1 MATDPTLGAAD
12 PGDASASLASGLLQ
26 VVPARHPGN
35 PPRVELEGL
44 DVLWFQVA
52 GTLCNLTCAHC
63 FISSS
68 PTNHSFEMMERPEVE
83 RLLEESVRF
92 GVREYYF
99 TGGEP
104 FAHPEIVEILESS
117 LRHGP
122 TTVLTNGMLLRADR
136 IERLARAAAESPYS
150 LELRLSIDGFTAA
163 DHDALRGAGSF
174 EKVMVGL
181 DLLVA
186 HGFLPIVTATRT
198 WPLDRDDEVFQGFV
212 SMLEA
217 RGYARPRIK
226 LIPALRI
233 GAEALRA
240 GGYESSDFVTQEMM
254 QGYDVAQLI
263 CRSARVA
270 TSRGIYV
277 CPILL
282 DSPDARLGGTLEE
295 AVASPCFLRH
305 QACTTCYMH
314 GAICSNPSLGQGA
327 TAG

>member
-1 MATDPTLGAAD
+1 MTE
-12 PGDASASLASGLLQ
+12 LLQ
-26 VVPARHPGN
+26 ILPTRHPGN
-35 PPRVELEGL
+35 PPQVALEAL

-52 GTLCNLTCAHC
+52 GTICNLTCTHC
-63 FISSS
+63 FISCS
-68 PTNHSFEMMERPEVE
+68 PTNHSFEMMERAHVE

-104 FAHPEIVEILESS
+104 FAHPEMVEILESA
-117 LRHGP
+117 LCYGP
-122 TTVLTNGMLLRADR
+122 ATVLTNGTLLRPDR
-136 IERLARAAAESPYS
+136 VERLARAAKASPYT
-150 LELRLSIDGFTAA
+150 LELRVSIDGFTAA
-163 DHDALRGAGSF
+163 DHDALRGPGSF
-174 EKVMVGL
+174 ERAMAGI

-198 WPLDRDDEVFQGFV
+198 WPLDRDDAVFHGFV
-212 SMLEA
+212 DMLVA
-217 RGYARPRIK
+217 RGYTRPRIK

-240 GGYESSDFVTQEMM
+240 GGYEASDWVTREMM
-254 QGYDVAQLI
+254 EGYDLEQLI

-270 TSRGIYV
+270 TSRGVYV

-282 DSPDARLGGTLEE
+282 DFPDARLGDTLEE
-295 AVASPCFLRH
+295 AVASPSFLRH
-305 QACTTCYMH
+305 QACTTCYLH

>member
-1 MATDPTLGAAD
+1 MDMEPTLRL
-12 PGDASASLASGLLQ
+12 PEPNDAEGSSASPLLQ
-26 VVPARHPGN
+26 VLPARHPGD
-35 PPRVELEGL
+35 PPRVELEAL

-52 GTLCNLTCAHC
+52 GTLCNLTCTHC

-68 PTNHSFEMMERPEVE
+68 PTNHSFEMMERAHVE
-83 RLLEESVRF
+83 RLLQESVRF
-92 GVREYYF
+92 GTREYYF

-104 FAHPEIVEILESS
+104 FAHPEMVEILESA
-117 LRHGP
+117 LRYGP
-122 TTVLTNGMLLRADR
+122 ATVLTNGTLLRPDR
-136 IERLARAAAESPYS
+136 VERLARAAKASPYT
-150 LELRLSIDGFTAA
+150 LELRVSIDGFTAA
-163 DHDALRGAGSF
+163 DHDALRGPGSF
-174 EKVMVGL
+174 DKAMAGL

-198 WPLDRDDEVFQGFV
+198 WPLDRDDAVFRGFV
-212 SMLEA
+212 DMLVA

-240 GGYESSDFVTQEMM
+240 GGYEASDWVTREMLE
-254 QGYDVAQLI
+254 GYDLEQLV

-270 TSRGIYV
+270 TSRGVYV

-282 DSPDARLGGTLEE
+282 DSPDARLGDTLEE
-295 AVASPCFLRH
+295 AVASPCILSH
-305 QACTTCYMH
+305 QACSTCYLH

>member
-1 MATDPTLGAAD
+1 M
-12 PGDASASLASGLLQ
+12 ASGLGSSGNLVQ
-26 VVPARHPGN
+26 IVPPSHPGD
-35 PPRVELEGL
+35 PPRVDLESL

-52 GTLCNLTCAHC
+52 GTLCNLTCTHC
-63 FISSS
+63 FVSSS
-68 PTNHSFEMMERPEVE
+68 PSNRSFEMMERAQVE
-83 RLLEESVRF
+83 RLLEESARF
-92 GVREYYF
+92 GVREFYF

-104 FAHPEIVEILESS
+104 FAHPEMVEILESA
-117 LRHGP
+117 LHHGP
-122 TTVLTNGMLLRADR
+122 TTVLTNGTLFRPDR
-136 IERLARAAAESPYS
+136 VERLARASSSSHYS
-150 LELRLSIDGFTAA
+150 LEIRVSIDGFTAA

-174 EKVMVGL
+174 ERAMAGL

-198 WPLDRDDEVFQGFV
+198 WPLDRDDEVFQGFEA
-212 SMLEA
+212 MLKA

-240 GGYESSDFVTQEMM
+240 GGYEASDFVTQEMM
-254 QGYDVAQLI
+254 RGYDVEQLI

-270 TSRGIYV
+270 TSRGFYV

-282 DSPDARLGGTLEE
+282 DSPDARLGDTLEE
-295 AVASPCFLRH
+295 AVARPYFLRH

-314 GAICSNPSLGQGA
+314 GAICSNPSLGHRA